1 MKENFLLFRIIH
13 DIGGGVILAGDNKRG
28 VQRIINAFKY
38 TFAGLKAAW
47 IYEEAFRQEIILL
60 IVVIPLGIWTG
71 TSCTQR
77 AILIGFYLI
86 IPLMEL
92 LNSSIE
98 AIVDRVG
105 EERHALS
112 GRAKDLGSAAVFLSI
127 CTAVITWGIIAWERF
142 F

>member
-1 MKENFLLFRIIH
+1 MAKDKN
-13 DIGGGVILAGDNKRG
+13 RG
-28 VQRIINAFKY
+28 VKRIVNAFRY

-60 IVVIPLGIWTG
+60 IVVVPLGIWIG
-71 TSCTQR
+71 ASSTQR
-77 AILIGFYLI
+77 ATLIGFYLI
-86 IPLMEL
+86 IPLTEL

-105 EERHALS
+105 EEHHVLS

-127 CTAVITWGIIAWERF
+127 CIAVITWGILACGRF

>member
-1 MKENFLLFRIIH
+1 MAKEKN
-13 DIGGGVILAGDNKRG
+13 RG
-28 VQRIINAFKY
+28 VKRIINAFRY
-38 TFAGLKAAW
+38 TFTGLKAAW
-47 IYEEAFRQEIILL
+47 VHEEAFRQEIILL
-60 IVVIPLGIWTG
+60 IVVIPLGIWIG
-71 TSCTQR
+71 ASGTQR
-77 AILIGFYLI
+77 AILIGFYLN

-105 EERHALS
+105 EEHHVLS

-127 CTAVITWGIIAWERF
+127 CIAVITWGIIAFERF

>member
-1 MKENFLLFRIIH
+1 MARDKDRGIKRI
-13 DIGGGVILAGDNKRG
+13 V
-28 VQRIINAFKY
+28 NAFRY

-47 IYEEAFRQEIILL
+47 IHEEAFRQEIFLL
-60 IVVIPLGIWTG
+60 IVIIPLGIWIG
-71 TSCTQR
+71 VSGTQR

-86 IPLMEL
+86 IPLTEL

-98 AIVDRVG
+98 VIVDRIG
-105 EERHALS
+105 EERHVLS

-127 CTAVITWGIIAWERF
+127 CIAVITWGIIGCGRF